1 MLTITIAAPLAVAAG
16 LAIAGMAIADQLPTH
31 PMQDG
36 QAPPIAGK
44 PDPTL
49 TPREISER
57 EQEYLAAL
65 KKCEPLEE
73 SQRQECINALRG
85 KYGLM

>member
-1 MLTITIAAPLAVAAG
+1 MLTRMITAALAVAAG
-16 LAIAGMAIADQLPTH
+16 LAIAGMAIADQLPTL
-31 PMQDG
+31 PTQEG
-36 QAPPIAGK
+36 QAPIAGK

-73 SQRQECINALRG
+73 SRRQECINALKS